1 MFISDY
7 SKQSR
12 LLTDFAPDVL
22 VGSAQERYSHRLQK
36 AFELDE
42 DGFLNV
48 EKFKAIVSEVKVY
61 SEVFIGI
68 IPGVIKNE
76 EKLIAAL
83 NELNLEKLTPA
94 AVIKA
99 ITAKV

>member
-1 MFISDY
+1 
-7 SKQSR
+7 
-12 LLTDFAPDVL
+12 
-22 VGSAQERYSHRLQK
+22 
-36 AFELDE
+36 
-42 DGFLNV
+42 V